1 MVQKNKYNAKKVEVD
16 GIVFSSKA
24 ESFYYEHLLDL
35 MHDGIVESFEMQKP
49 YTLLDKFPHPKT
61 GKTIRSIKYV
71 PDFEVI
77 YTDGRVEVV
86 DIKGFMKNPVF
97 LLKAKLFMFRYQVPL
112 LVVKYDSKTKTFVE
126 VG

>member
-1 MVQKNKYNAKKVEVD
+1 MNKYGAKKVEID
-16 GIVFSSKA
+16 GIVFASRA
-24 ESFYYEHLLDL
+24 EGRYYEHLLDL
-35 MHDGIVESFEMQKP
+35 MHDGVVESFEMQKS

-61 GKTIRSIKYV
+61 GKTIRAIKYV

-86 DIKGFMKNPVF
+86 DVKGFMKNPVF

-112 LVVKYDSKTKTFVE
+112 IVVKWDSKTKTFVE

>member
-1 MVQKNKYNAKKVEVD
+1 MNKYNAKKVEID
-16 GIVFSSKA
+16 GIVFDSRA
-24 ESFYYEHLLDL
+24 EGRFYEHLLDL

-61 GKTIRSIKYV
+61 GKTIRAIKYV

>member
-1 MVQKNKYNAKKVEVD
+1 MNKYNAKKVEID
-16 GIVFSSKA
+16 GIVFDSRA
-24 ESFYYEHLLDL
+24 EGRFYEHLLDL
-35 MHDGIVESFEMQKP
+35 MHDGVVESFEMQKP

-61 GKTIRSIKYV
+61 GKTIRAIKYV

-86 DIKGFMKNPVF
+86 DVKGMQMDVFRMKC
-97 LLKAKLFMFRYQVPL
+97 KLFMFRYQIPL
-112 LVVKYDSKTKTFVE
+112 VIIAWDRKTKTFVE

>member
-1 MVQKNKYNAKKVEVD
+1 MNKYNAKKVEVD

-24 ESFYYEHLLDL
+24 ESFYYEHLLEL

-61 GKTIRSIKYV
+61 GKTIRAIKYV

>member
-1 MVQKNKYNAKKVEVD
+1 MNKYNAKKVEID
-16 GIVFSSKA
+16 GIVFDSRA
-24 ESFYYEHLLDL
+24 EGRFYEHLLEL

-61 GKTIRSIKYV
+61 GKTIRAIKYV

-86 DIKGFMKNPVF
+86 DVKGMQTDVFRMKC
-97 LLKAKLFMFRYQVPL
+97 KLFMFRYQIPL
-112 LVVKYDSKTKTFVE
+112 VLVKYNRTTKKFVE
-126 VG
+126 VL